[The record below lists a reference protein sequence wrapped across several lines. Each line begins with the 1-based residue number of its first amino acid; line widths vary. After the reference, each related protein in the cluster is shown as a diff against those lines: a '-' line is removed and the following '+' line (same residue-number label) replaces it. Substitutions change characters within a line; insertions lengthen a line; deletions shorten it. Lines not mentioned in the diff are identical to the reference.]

1 MLRNVIQ
8 LMGILTLAF
17 FLVILGSVLIF
28 VVIVPLPNLPGRLG
42 IILTGISKAV
52 LSTLVVV
59 GWVYLLKTV
68 TGIYLRKKIG

>member
-1 MLRNVIQ
+1 MLRTVIQ

-17 FLVILGSVLIF
+17 LLVILGSLLIF
-28 VVIVPLPNLPGRLG
+28 VVIVPMPNLPGRFG

-59 GWVYLLKTV
+59 GWVYLLKAV
-68 TGIYLRKKIG
+68 TGIYVRKIR

>member
-52 LSTLVVV
+52 LSTLIVV
-59 GWVYLLKTV
+59 GWVYLLKAV
-68 TGIYLRKKIG
+68 TEIYVRKKIE